1 MVSQNTIKDIA
12 QSLKATDTQK
22 NNTHQAVVSHIDRE
36 GVVWVNVAGSEV
48 ETPTEA
54 IASEVNPGDAVTVE
68 WRNNKLYIA
77 GNYSDPSAGMAR
89 TVIIQNVANQANDT
103 AEMAIHDATIAH
115 DAAISATES
124 AATAGRAASV
134 AQTAAEAAQA
144 PADTKKTVFIAQ
156 PTPPYHVG
164 DLWAKMGED
173 LQQMITS
180 GGDNIIDSSSNL
192 FDAAILT
199 DATIYVCTNPKLTGQ
214 TFAESDWELAT
225 ADTNLRE
232 WFWHDAN
239 GAHVLGDETGY
250 RNDITSTGMKIVDTS
265 TETSVAEFG
274 SNGATIGLTAND
286 QIRSVVDSNGM
297 KIIRQDN
304 VGISSV
310 ICHLGYGPGKNVSGG
325 TSDNPYF
332 TLGIRDSGSV
342 AGNYSFASGT
352 GVEASGFSSHAE
364 GANTTASERYTHAE
378 GLNCTASKDYAHA
391 EGYNCTA
398 SDYAAHAE
406 GSHTTASGQMSH
418 AEGTD
423 TVASAHYSHA
433 QNLYT
438 IAASSSQTSLG
449 KYNIED
455 ANGTYAVIIGNG
467 TADNA
472 RSNALTVDWSGNVV
486 LAGGLT
492 VASPTTSF
500 SGTVGTGLTGSCNG
514 IYDALSKTVRINF
527 QVRKSTDIAT
537 SDVLFTIPS
546 AYRPSAAVSGS
557 GVVEVYVSS
566 AYRTRAYEVTLNTS
580 GEIKQGYSSY
590 ARSVFGVFE
599 YSL

>member
-1 MVSQNTIKDIA
+1 MAYAENQIT
-12 QSLKATDTQK
+12 LE
-22 NNTHQAVVSHIDRE
+22 VVED
-36 GVVWVNVAGSEV
+36 GNEV
-48 ETPTEA
+48 YVTEPTTP
-54 IASEVNPGDAVTVE
+54 
-68 WRNNKLYIA
+68 Y
-77 GNYSDPSAGMAR
+77 SAGDLYVDKDETTTAMV
-89 TVIIQNVANQANDT
+89 TDDDDPLVDDSDNQF
-103 AEMAIHDATIAH
+103 EVVEVG
-115 DAAISATES
+115 ES
-124 AATAGRAASV
+124 
-134 AQTAAEAAQA
+134 
-144 PADTKKTVFIAQ
+144 D
-156 PTPPYHVG
+156 
-164 DLWAKMGED
+164 
-173 LQQMITS
+173 
-180 GGDNIIDSSSNL
+180 
-192 FDAAILT
+192 
-199 DATIYVCTNPKLTGQ
+199 IYVCTNPRGSGE
-214 TFAESDWELAT
+214 FNNDDWRLAAST
-225 ADTNLRE
+225 QDKKLRE
-232 WFWHDAN
+232 HFWHDDN
-239 GAHVLGDETGY
+239 GAHVLGDETGF

-265 TETSVAEFG
+265 SETSVAEFG
-274 SNGATIGLTAND
+274 TETTIKTTDGTELVHFGYALGTA
-286 QIRSVVDSNGM
+286 Q
-297 KIIRQDN
+297 
-304 VGISSV
+304 
-310 ICHLGYGPGKNVSGG
+310 SG
-325 TSDNPYF
+325 TAIAPYY
-332 TLGIRDSGSV
+332 TLGVRSGV
-342 AGNYSFASGT
+342 VGNYSTVEGDNC
-352 GVEASGFSSHAE
+352 EASGYASHAEGAGCSATKDMAHAE
-364 GANTTASERYTHAE
+364 GANTTASARYTHAE

-467 TADNA
+467 TADNS

-546 AYRPSAAVSGS
+546 AYRPSAAVTGS
-557 GVVEVYVSS
+557 GVVEAYVSS

-580 GEIKQGYSSY
+580 GEITQGYSNY
-590 ARSVFGVFE
+590 ARSIFGVFE

>member
-1 MVSQNTIKDIA
+1 MVNQETIKDIA
-12 QSLKATDTQK
+12 QSLKTTDTQK
-22 NNTHQAVVSHIDRE
+22 NNTHQAIVSHVDRE

-144 PADTKKTVFIAQ
+144 TADTKKTVFIAQ

-199 DATIYVCTNPKLTGQ
+199 DATIYVCTNPKLSGQ

-225 ADTNLRE
+225 ADEGLRE
-232 WFWHDAN
+232 WFWHDAD
-239 GAHVLGDETGY
+239 GAHVLGDETGF
-250 RNDITSTGMKIVDTS
+250 RNDITSTGMKIMDTS

-274 SNGATIGLTAND
+274 SSRAQIGQNANGQT
-286 QIRSVVDSNGM
+286 RSVIGTNGM
-297 KIIRQDN
+297 QITRK
-304 VGISSV
+304 SSGGTDV
-310 ICHLGYGPGKNVSGG
+310 AIAQLGYGPGTDSSGG
-325 TSDNPYF
+325 TSNAPYY
-332 TLGIRDSGSV
+332 TLGIRSGTV
-342 AGNYSFASGT
+342 GNYSTIEGCQC
-352 GVEASGFSSHAE
+352 EASGFTSHAE
-364 GANTTASERYTHAE
+364 GDGTVASGWYSHAE
-378 GLNCTASKDYAHA
+378 GCDTIAS
-391 EGYNCTA
+391 EG
-398 SDYAAHAE
+398 AAHAE
-406 GSHTTASGQMSH
+406 GLRSIASGDVSH
-418 AEGTD
+418 AGGCG
-423 TVASAHYSHA
+423 
-433 QNLYT
+433 T
-438 IAASSSQTSLG
+438 IAQRSEQTAIG
-449 KYNIED
+449 AYNVADTAGADEED
-455 ANGTYAVIIGNG
+455 RGDYIFIIGNG
-467 TADNA
+467 TADNE
-472 RSNALTVDWSGNVV
+472 RSNALTVDWYGNVV

-557 GVVEVYVSS
+557 GVVEAYVSS

-580 GEIKQGYSSY
+580 GEITQGYSNY
-590 ARSVFGVFE
+590 ARSIFGVFE